1 MKEVQDEAENASKI
15 DDTLKTTKE
24 SYKLYRLVVHKC
36 KND

>member
-15 DDTLKTTKE
+15 DDTKNYERELQIAG
-24 SYKLYRLVVHKC
+24 LVVHKC